1 VKVNSSLEF
10 NDNNFQQLKLAC
22 YVGPISPKS
31 ANEIYEKIRTP
42 SKMRQSP
49 QNRNIL
55 RSDEIKGF
63 ERITRKYT
71 NELNLPWSE
80 YWSFLDGYYNLTSQ
94 IGLEKLEAYLRQKE
108 FSTILNAQK
117 ITADNIINDK
127 LNNNED
133 KSFKQDW
140 IIDIIYKLNEFKTIV
155 ILILKDLEIKEN
167 ILSSKFEQFIKLNI
181 NIDKDIF
188 DDREKVSNTYANNM
202 DFNHIRRSIN
212 KYLEIIL
219 EISKIDNICYFHFYK
234 CSKKI
239 FNIINYHSDYS
250 DYFLSL
256 INKAK
261 KNENREKNIDLFRK
275 LKYDISDDEDC
286 DKKVS
291 NHQILKNEKS
301 IIDELESKFTTLSIN
316 DNKETDKNQTISK
329 NHLKISEKIN
339 SAFKKKVPTENPIFI
354 IGAHPSKIDKSVFF
368 CLENC
373 QVSERLYPYI
383 FKWFNYIKNVEN
395 NEMQQWKTPQKN
407 NFKLNLK
414 NL

>member
-1 VKVNSSLEF
+1 
-10 NDNNFQQLKLAC
+10 
-22 YVGPISPKS
+22 
-31 ANEIYEKIRTP
+31 
-42 SKMRQSP
+42 MRQSP